1 MLNTY
6 ENNAVDDNAPS
17 QAVDGAADKGP
28 IQENV
33 GAADKGS
40 GDNGPGDKGPIE
52 KNVEGSGN
60 VAPQDA
66 EPEREARSFYS
77 SLPIGSATEEVFFLS
92 ELMERFPKTLG
103 RLRRLEKE
111 VIDFCFLDDEA
122 LDQRADV
129 FIFGMLHKINR
140 EEMQC
145 LIPEE
150 YILSN
155 IVEIWSILLNKNQFM
170 LNKEQNNFYFGVEYT
185 VSFYFT

>member
-1 MLNTY
+1 MAMRIYCRDLYVVSSFHKDRINLLKSRRQELSDSPGY
-6 ENNAVDDNAPS
+6 SDPVFLEIIDSIVAYAEHLRNENNVVDDNAPS

-77 SLPIGSATEEVFFLS
+77 SLPIGSATEEVFCLS

-122 LDQRADV
+122 LDQR
-129 FIFGMLHKINR
+129 
-140 EEMQC
+140 
-145 LIPEE
+145 
-150 YILSN
+150 
-155 IVEIWSILLNKNQFM
+155 
-170 LNKEQNNFYFGVEYT
+170 
-185 VSFYFT
+185 